1 MGAQSAQGTRGRGP
15 DGIRLLAPHGRD
27 GADCRPSGRHR
38 PRPAHRRHLRGRL
51 RRQRIDRTGSG
62 LLTGLPASS
71 PAHRRKGHRGEPDRG
86 RCRRRLTDLHRQRP
100 RAIGHRRP
108 CLSAGHRDS
117 RAHQRG
123 GFLGRGLHGAHRRR
137 RRVPRPGPEPPHP
150 RAGRTRSGN
159 QEGCG
164 PVSTTTT
171 SPVFVST
178 VKPEHRPGIVGV
190 ARSEWTK
197 IRSLRSTSWT
207 FLVTAV
213 LTIGLGSLFALG
225 RTSARP
231 GRDPITANFNAAGF
245 PFNALFLAQLAIG
258 VLGVLIIATEYS
270 SGMIRT
276 TFTAVPQRGL
286 VLAVKAVI
294 FGSVTFVVALLTT
307 FVTFFASQAILNRG
321 AVKYGVSLSSPHALR
336 IVIGA
341 ALYMTCLLYT

>member
-1 MGAQSAQGTRGRGP
+1 M
-15 DGIRLLAPHGRD
+15 
-27 GADCRPSGRHR
+27 
-38 PRPAHRRHLRGRL
+38 
-51 RRQRIDRTGSG
+51 
-62 LLTGLPASS
+62 
-71 PAHRRKGHRGEPDRG
+71 
-86 RCRRRLTDLHRQRP
+86 
-100 RAIGHRRP
+100 
-108 CLSAGHRDS
+108 
-117 RAHQRG
+117 
-123 GFLGRGLHGAHRRR
+123 
-137 RRVPRPGPEPPHP
+137 
-150 RAGRTRSGN
+150 
-159 QEGCG
+159 
-164 PVSTTTT
+164 STTTA
-171 SPVFVST
+171 PVFVSI

-225 RTSARP
+225 RTSRP
-231 GRDPITANFNAAGF
+231 RGRDPITASFNAAGF

-258 VLGVLIIATEYS
+258 VLGVLIITTEYS

-294 FGSVTFVVALLTT
+294 FACVTLVVSVMTT

-321 AVKYGVSLSSPHALR
+321 AVKYGVSLSSPHVLR

-341 ALYMTCLLYT
+341 ALYMTVCALLGVALGALLRSTAAAITALAGLLFILPIMMNFLPVSWHRDAIAQWLPSNAGMQIIEKVTQPLQFSPWVGLAVFAGWVVLAFAAALVLLRRRDA

>member
-1 MGAQSAQGTRGRGP
+1 M
-15 DGIRLLAPHGRD
+15 
-27 GADCRPSGRHR
+27 
-38 PRPAHRRHLRGRL
+38 
-51 RRQRIDRTGSG
+51 
-62 LLTGLPASS
+62 
-71 PAHRRKGHRGEPDRG
+71 
-86 RCRRRLTDLHRQRP
+86 
-100 RAIGHRRP
+100 
-108 CLSAGHRDS
+108 
-117 RAHQRG
+117 
-123 GFLGRGLHGAHRRR
+123 
-137 RRVPRPGPEPPHP
+137 
-150 RAGRTRSGN
+150 
-159 QEGCG
+159 
-164 PVSTTTT
+164 STTTA
-171 SPVFVST
+171 PVFVST

-258 VLGVLIIATEYS
+258 VLGVLIITTEYS

-276 TFTAVPQRGL
+276 TFTTVPQRGL

-341 ALYMTCLLYT
+341 ALYMTVCGLLGVALGALLRSTAAAITALAGLLFILPIMMNFLPVSWHRDAIAQWLPSNAGMQIVEKVTQPLQFSPWAGLAVFAGWVAVAFVAGLVLLHRRDA

>member
-1 MGAQSAQGTRGRGP
+1 M
-15 DGIRLLAPHGRD
+15 
-27 GADCRPSGRHR
+27 
-38 PRPAHRRHLRGRL
+38 
-51 RRQRIDRTGSG
+51 
-62 LLTGLPASS
+62 
-71 PAHRRKGHRGEPDRG
+71 
-86 RCRRRLTDLHRQRP
+86 
-100 RAIGHRRP
+100 
-108 CLSAGHRDS
+108 
-117 RAHQRG
+117 
-123 GFLGRGLHGAHRRR
+123 
-137 RRVPRPGPEPPHP
+137 
-150 RAGRTRSGN
+150 
-159 QEGCG
+159 
-164 PVSTTTT
+164 STTTA
-171 SPVFVST
+171 PVFVST

-225 RTSARP
+225 RTSARQ

-258 VLGVLIIATEYS
+258 VLGVLIITTEYS

-341 ALYMTCLLYT
+341 ALYMTVCGLLGVALGALLRSTAAAITALAGLLFILPIMMNFLPVSWHRDAIAQWLPSNAGMQIVEKVTQPLQFSPWAGLAVFAGWVAVAFVAGLVLLHHRDA

>member
-1 MGAQSAQGTRGRGP
+1 M
-15 DGIRLLAPHGRD
+15 
-27 GADCRPSGRHR
+27 
-38 PRPAHRRHLRGRL
+38 
-51 RRQRIDRTGSG
+51 
-62 LLTGLPASS
+62 
-71 PAHRRKGHRGEPDRG
+71 
-86 RCRRRLTDLHRQRP
+86 
-100 RAIGHRRP
+100 
-108 CLSAGHRDS
+108 
-117 RAHQRG
+117 
-123 GFLGRGLHGAHRRR
+123 
-137 RRVPRPGPEPPHP
+137 
-150 RAGRTRSGN
+150 
-159 QEGCG
+159 
-164 PVSTTTT
+164 STTTA
-171 SPVFVST
+171 PVFVST

-258 VLGVLIIATEYS
+258 VLGVLIITTEYS

-321 AVKYGVSLSSPHALR
+321 AVKFGVSLSSPHALR

-341 ALYMTCLLYT
+341 ALYMTVCGLLGVALGALLRSTAAAITALAGLLFILPIMMNFLPVSWHRDAIAQWLPSNAGMQIVEKVTQPLQFSPWAGLAVFAGWVAVAFVAGLVLLRRRDV

>member
-1 MGAQSAQGTRGRGP
+1 
-15 DGIRLLAPHGRD
+15 
-27 GADCRPSGRHR
+27 
-38 PRPAHRRHLRGRL
+38 
-51 RRQRIDRTGSG
+51 
-62 LLTGLPASS
+62 
-71 PAHRRKGHRGEPDRG
+71 
-86 RCRRRLTDLHRQRP
+86 
-100 RAIGHRRP
+100 
-108 CLSAGHRDS
+108 
-117 RAHQRG
+117 
-123 GFLGRGLHGAHRRR
+123 
-137 RRVPRPGPEPPHP
+137 
-150 RAGRTRSGN
+150 
-159 QEGCG
+159 
-164 PVSTTTT
+164 VSTTTA
-171 SPVFVST
+171 PVFVST

-225 RTSARP
+225 RTSARQ

-258 VLGVLIIATEYS
+258 VLGVLIITTEYS

-341 ALYMTCLLYT
+341 ALYMTVCGLLGVALGALLRSTAAAITALAGLLFILPIMMNFLPVSWHRDAIAQWLPSNAGMQIVEKVTQPLQFSPWAGLAVFAGWVAVAFVAGLVLLHRRDA